1 MEVVWFK
8 RDLRLRDQ
16 PAVAAALEGEGP
28 HVFMYIWE
36 PGLLAHATWG
46 EMHTQFVAESLDD
59 LRAGL
64 RAHGAELWEFTGE
77 VAAVLEGL
85 RAAHGSNAEG
95 KLRVHSTQETGVGW
109 TFDRDRKMARWFR
122 AHGVEWVEH
131 VGSGVVR
138 GARDRV
144 DWLAR
149 WHAHVEAPE
158 WVADWSRLRPADPAL
173 SDDFAVGAAGWGRPE
188 GAGPGPG
195 QGRDRLRQ
203 PGGERMGHAYLR
215 TFLGGRARHY
225 PTSISK
231 PEASR
236 TGCSRISP
244 YLAWGNLSIRT
255 AYQAARSAAGSPGAP
270 RRALRAF
277 AERLRW
283 RDHFT
288 QKFESECRMEWEDV
302 NRALGTLARTA
313 DPARVAAWETGRTG
327 VPLVDACMRCL
338 IATGYI
344 NFRMRAMLVSY
355 LTHHL
360 WQPWQAGSDHLA
372 RIMLDFEPGIH
383 YPQMQMQAG
392 CTGLNTVRIY
402 NPVKQAQDHDPEGNF
417 IRKWVPE
424 LAALPTPALFAP
436 WEMPPLEAA
445 MYGVQPGVDYP
456 LPLVELEA
464 AARHARERLWGE
476 KKSPAARE
484 EGARILRRHVL
495 PRRKAGKGGK

>member
-16 PAVAAALEGEGP
+16 PAVAAALKSAGP
-28 HVFMYIWE
+28 QAFVYIWE
-36 PGLLAHATWG
+36 PELLAHPTWG

-64 RAHGAELWEFTGE
+64 RERGADLWEFTGE
-77 VAAVLEGL
+77 VEAVFAGL
-85 RAAHGSNAEG
+85 LAGG
-95 KLRVHSTQETGVGW
+95 MVRVHSSQETGVGW
-109 TFDRDRKMARWFR
+109 TFERDRRMARWFR
-122 AHGVEWVEH
+122 AHGVGWVEH
-131 VGSGVVR
+131 IGCGVVR
-138 GARDRV
+138 GARDRQ

-149 WHAHVEAPE
+149 WQAHVEAPE
-158 WVADWSRLRPADPAL
+158 WVADWSRLRPAGSELPDGI
-173 SDDFAVGAAGWGRPE
+173 DMGAVRWGRPA
-188 GAGPGPG
+188 GAGLGPG
-195 QGRDRLRQ
+195 GDGPEPAGRDRLRQ
-203 PGGERMGHAYLR
+203 PGGERWGHAYLR
-215 TFLGGRARHY
+215 TFLAGRARQY
-225 PTSISK
+225 AASISK

-255 AYQAARSAAGSPGAP
+255 AYQAARAAAGSPGAP

-277 AERLRW
+277 TERLRW

-302 NRALGTLARTA
+302 NRALGALARTA
-313 DPARVAAWETGRTG
+313 DPARVAAWEAGRTG

-338 IATGYI
+338 TATGYV

-402 NPVKQAQDHDPEGNF
+402 NPVKQAQDHDPEGHF

-495 PRRKAGKGGK
+495 PKRKAGKGGK